1 MLITGLTIFGA
12 FTLYIVVGLW
22 CICLRW
28 PLRGGL
34 AMAIISL
41 VPLLLPVPA
50 ESEAPGS
57 GLPTALM
64 LMPALLMIAVGL
76 AAAIVRWVIWHSRK
90 GRPMERQPRSGID
103 ALD

>member
-1 MLITGLTIFGA
+1 MLSTGLTIFGA
-12 FTLYIVVGLW
+12 FTFYIVVGLW
-22 CICLRW
+22 CIYLRW

-41 VPLLLPVPA
+41 VPLLLAVPV

-76 AAAIVRWVIWHSRK
+76 AAAIVRWIIRPSRK
-90 GRPMERQPRSGID
+90 GRRMERHRSSGID
-103 ALD
+103 ALG